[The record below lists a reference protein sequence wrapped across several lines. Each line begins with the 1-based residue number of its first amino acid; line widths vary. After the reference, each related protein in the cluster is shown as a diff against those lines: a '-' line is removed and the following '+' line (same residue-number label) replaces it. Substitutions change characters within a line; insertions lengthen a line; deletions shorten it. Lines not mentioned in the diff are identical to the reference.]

1 MVELKCKFCGK
12 PCKNTNSLRN
22 HERLCPKNTDRHYVS
37 HTLGHTA
44 WNKGLTKDTDERVK
58 NSAKTLSENIKLG
71 ITKQYDHKSIWTEEL
86 RNKKSEEKKKFYAEH
101 PEAHPNRKLANN
113 HIKMSYP
120 ERIVFDWLNEKKLSF
135 EHNKLIKTKTITR
148 YADFYLKDYNLI
160 IEVDGEFWHNKK
172 IDEDKKKDLEA
183 EEYGYTT
190 LRIKAKDRI
199 IDRLNNYFSSP
210 TKIRWNSSAGRAGL
224 S

>member
-12 PCKNTNSLRN
+12 PCKNPNSLRN
-22 HERLCPKNTDRHYVS
+22 HERLCPKNPDRHYVS

-86 RNKKSEEKKKFYAEH
+86 RKKKSEEKKKFYAEH

-210 TKIRWNSSAGRAGL
+210 TKIRWNSSAGRAAA